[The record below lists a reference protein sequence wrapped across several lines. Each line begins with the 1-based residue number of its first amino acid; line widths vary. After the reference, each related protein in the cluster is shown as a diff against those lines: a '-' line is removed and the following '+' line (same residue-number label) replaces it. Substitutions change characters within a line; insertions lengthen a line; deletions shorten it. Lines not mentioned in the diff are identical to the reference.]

1 MNVCVAKGVQLK
13 TQVMLNKMTQK
24 PLQIYLNISS
34 FIRTQVHEQF
44 ECQNLSKEEEP
55 EVVTKKLP

>member
-13 TQVMLNKMTQK
+13 TQLMLNKMTQK
-24 PLQIYLNISS
+24 TLQIYLNFSS
-34 FIRTQVHEQF
+34 FICTQVHEQF

-55 EVVTKKLP
+55 